1 MLSDND
7 SVIEDPYPDLKQ
19 LLPVDM
25 VTFAYQ
31 IADGMVSNYFNAIT
45 IIYIVLKVSQ
55 DVNASTMCAQFSGY
69 LLYNISKCIIY

>member
-31 IADGMVSNYFNAIT
+31 IADGMVSNYFNANKIT
-45 IIYIVLKVSQ
+45 IIYSSESV
-55 DVNASTMCAQFSGY
+55 TRC
-69 LLYNISKCIIY
+69 